1 MILPIG
7 SKVYIAG
14 PMRGHA
20 LFNFQKFFYWAEV
33 LEQSGYE
40 VLNPAAF
47 DVDRMMKDGWQFD
60 EDNYEEVL
68 EFDLKVIEEA
78 ADALFMLKGWGRSEG
93 AGREYA
99 RASELGLAIF
109 DEPPRLNITV
119 VLEIP

>member
-1 MILPIG
+1 MILPFG

-47 DVDRMMKDGWQFD
+47 DVDRMMKDGWIFD

-68 EFDLKVIEEA
+68 EFDLKVIEEC
-78 ADALFMLKGWGRSEG
+78 ADALFMLKGWGESEG
-93 AGREYA
+93 AGREYIKA
-99 RASELGLAIF
+99 GELGLTIF
-109 DEPPRLNITV
+109 DEPPTMATKI